1 LTKGYNNRILRVDL
15 PKGITSIETPTDQFE
30 RKYIGGAGFGTYYLF
45 NETRAGIDPL
55 GPENKIMFMAG
66 PVTGYPFSGSG
77 RNNVVTKSPLTMGYA
92 KSEVGGFFGAEMRRA
107 GFDGIIV
114 EGKSPKPVYLFIH
127 YGQAEIKDA
136 QDLWGK
142 TTKETEEAIRAS
154 LGDRRV
160 RIASI
165 GPGGENMVKFAC
177 IINDLKEAA
186 GRGGTGAV
194 MGSKN
199 LKAIA
204 ARGTQAPEAVNPDFF
219 SEMQQFFRDNPKMY
233 ESNATYGTGAPAQM
247 ASMIPMGN
255 LPIRNFKNG
264 DFPVEKIDGGT
275 LKKTV
280 GIGMEGCYACL
291 VRCKK
296 VVKIDEPGMK
306 VDPSYGGPEYETL
319 AALGSVCGVDDMKA
333 ICKGNE
339 MCNAYSLDTISMGDT
354 IGFAME
360 LYENGILTSKD
371 TGGVELKFGS
381 PEAMLNVIEMVARR
395 QGLGDILADGT
406 RQAAMKIGQGAEKFS
421 MDVKGVN
428 FPMHDPRAKGVL
440 GLGYAIN
447 PHGADHC
454 FNMHDTAFVA
464 PGPMLAALNQYGFL
478 DPLPALD
485 LSPTKVQML
494 KFSQN
499 MRMVMDSAC
508 VCQFPPYSNDQVI
521 DLLKAATGWNTGIME
536 LQKFGERVITLARMY
551 NLREGLTAADDKL
564 PKRFFDQHVG
574 GPSEKNPPYLETELE
589 KAKAYYYRIMGWDT
603 NGVPTPETLSYY
615 GLSFAEPKK

>member
-1 LTKGYNNRILRVDL
+1 MTKGYNNRILRVNL
-15 PKGITSIETPTDQFE
+15 TESRCSIETPSDEFE

-45 NETRAGIDPL
+45 NETKPNIDPL

-66 PVTGYPFSGSG
+66 PLTGYPFSGSG
-77 RNNVVTKSPLTMGYA
+77 RNCVITKSPLTMGYA
-92 KSEVGGFFGAEMRRA
+92 KSEVGGFFGAHMRRA
-107 GFDGIIV
+107 GFDGIII
-114 EGKSPKPVYLFIH
+114 EGKSPRPVYLFIH
-127 YGQAEIKDA
+127 DGLGEIRDA
-136 QDLWGK
+136 RDLWGK
-142 TTKETEEAIRAS
+142 TTKETEEAIRAQ
-154 LGDRRV
+154 LGDKMI

-204 ARGTQAPEAVNPDFF
+204 ARGGQAPEAVNPAAFTD
-219 SEMQQFFRDNPKMY
+219 MQRFLKENPKIY
-233 ESNATYGTGAPAQM
+233 EAFSTWGTGAPAMM
-247 ASMIPMGN
+247 ASMIPQGN
-255 LPIRNFKNG
+255 LPIRNWKNG

-275 LKKTV
+275 LKRTV

-291 VRCKK
+291 IRCKK
-296 VVKIDEPGMK
+296 VVKIDEPDMK

-319 AALGSVCGVDDMKA
+319 AALGSVCSVEEMKA

-339 MCNAYSLDTISMGDT
+339 MCGAYSLDTISMGDT

-360 LYENGILTSKD
+360 LYENGILTNKD

-381 PEAMLNVIEMVARR
+381 PQAMLKLIEMVTRR
-395 QGLGDILADGT
+395 QGIGNILANGT
-406 RQAAMKIGQGAEKFS
+406 KEAAKIIGHGAEKYS

-428 FPMHDPRAKGVL
+428 IPMHDPRAKGVL

-454 FNMHDTAFVA
+454 FNMHDTGFVA
-464 PGPMLAALNQYGFL
+464 PGPMLDALHPYGFL

-494 KFSQN
+494 KFNQN
-499 MRMVMDSAC
+499 MRMLTDSLC
-508 VCQFPPYSNDQVI
+508 ICQFPPYSNDQI
-521 DLLKAATGWNTGIME
+521 IILLKGATGWDTGIME
-536 LQKFGERVITLARMY
+536 LQKFGERIITLARMY
-551 NLREGLTAADDKL
+551 NIREGLTAADDKL
-564 PKRFFDQHVG
+564 PKRFFEQHVG
-574 GPSEKNPPYLETELE
+574 GPSEKNPPYQEAELE
-589 KAKAYYYRIMGWDT
+589 KAKAYYYRIMGWDES
-603 NGVPTPETLSYY
+603 GVPTPETLSWY
-615 GLSFAEPKK
+615 GLSFAAPKK